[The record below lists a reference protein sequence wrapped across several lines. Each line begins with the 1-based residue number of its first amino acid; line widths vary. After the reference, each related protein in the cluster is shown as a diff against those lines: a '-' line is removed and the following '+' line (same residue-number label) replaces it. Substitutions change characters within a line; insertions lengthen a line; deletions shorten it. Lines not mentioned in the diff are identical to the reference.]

1 MNAAT
6 ALAPIALLALVA
18 LLAAGVRPRAAIRRA
33 HVARRPRRAGMRPPT
48 AHQWAA
54 LLDSI
59 AAEVRTGS
67 SLATAVQHAVGH
79 AQLPGGIVVATSL
92 LPDAGTEATTN
103 GGTPAAAS
111 SDEAVVVHALH
122 AAHALGGPM
131 ASTLDAASALL
142 RERAAI
148 RAEAHAYSAQ
158 ARLSARVLTAV
169 PLVFAAWSLGSS
181 RSFRSA
187 VLSQFGLASTAAG
200 ALCNLAGWWW
210 MRQIVG
216 KAAA

>member
-1 MNAAT
+1 MAAR
-6 ALAPIALLALVA
+6 LPPPAP
-18 LLAAGVRPRAAIRRA
+18 
-33 HVARRPRRAGMRPPT
+33 T
-48 AHQWAA
+48 
-54 LLDSI
+54 
-59 AAEVRTGS
+59 
-67 SLATAVQHAVGH
+67 
-79 AQLPGGIVVATSL
+79 
-92 LPDAGTEATTN
+92 
-103 GGTPAAAS
+103 
-111 SDEAVVVHALH
+111 
-122 AAHALGGPM
+122 M